1 MVKYHQLYC
10 IYDLIF
16 LVMKISLFLQLSYI
30 QIREWHNGIVHP
42 THSGIVYLTHNGV
55 VHLTQNQKVNDSNL
69 TDALGRN
76 LGPNVVAWLPVTSRS
91 N

>member
-16 LVMKISLFLQLSYI
+16 LVMKISSFLQLSYI
-30 QIREWHNGIVHP
+30 QSGEWHNGIVHP
-42 THSGIVYLTHNGV
+42 THSGV
-55 VHLTQNQKVNDSNL
+55 VHLTQNQTVNDSNL